1 MVAFLATLR
10 RLERE
15 NNELRARAS
24 HTTSPVA
31 SSLAGP
37 SAAQACFHGSQR
49 TLGEQAGIYRPARN
63 PDGTYVDVLRDAK
76 DFPEARFWNR
86 EDWREEPTQQNTIV
100 PGYTVQGRRGSTRMA
115 QGENVRFKYITHAN
129 GTPVSG
135 HRIKEIGDH
144 MRDFF
149 VQLKDEGIA
158 PSRWHTD
165 ASASI
170 KQACYKWMRSQCF
183 ELQLCENNW
192 KTDAVAV
199 AMYPPWKQK
208 HLRAL
213 KANLP
218 PTSARAED
226 ASSHKGKARA
236 AVTAPATGSAFESE
250 SLLDLATHTIT
261 AEASIDRP
269 PCLVTYGPAGVTVP
283 SPTFK
288 RVDVEGTD
296 FTSTPDAA
304 GHHHK
309 RPRLSIDTDISHPV
323 LAVNESDDDLYGAEP
338 LTIPPAPPVK
348 PATQEVDAV
357 SPLLN
362 LVNVA
367 VSAAAHATSEA
378 RDDLSRSSQG
388 DHDGVKASTTSGE
401 SQFAFPDPL
410 MHFWSTQPMT
420 AEPTTVVPAIQAPLK
435 ENVHVKGQTNLKT
448 GKTWPPLPTAKKPKD
463 ICARFWAAKNPTKD
477 KADYDNFYKGL
488 SATARKVSAQS
499 GDLLQSTPLKGSHQ
513 ALLAQA
519 HMLEEMAKPV
529 DAVESSTA
537 PPPPA

>member
-1 MVAFLATLR
+1 MTYAH
-10 RLERE
+10 EQ
-15 NNELRARAS
+15 
-24 HTTSPVA
+24 
-31 SSLAGP
+31 
-37 SAAQACFHGSQR
+37 AQVSFHGSQR
-49 TLGEQAGIYRPARN
+49 TLGEQAGIYRAARN
-63 PDGTYVDVLRDAK
+63 PDGTYVDVPRDAK

-86 EDWREEPTQQNTIV
+86 EDWREEPTQQNTVV

-115 QGENVRFKYITHAN
+115 QGENVRFKYITHTN

-213 KANLP
+213 KAQP
-218 PTSARAED
+218 APTSTHVGGNHD
-226 ASSHKGKARA
+226 GTHKGKARA
-236 AVTAPATGSAFESE
+236 AVTVPATGFASE

-261 AEASIDRP
+261 ADGSTDRHP
-269 PCLVTYGPAGVTVP
+269 SVVPHSPQAAGVIAP
-283 SPTFK
+283 SSAMLK

-296 FTSTPDAA
+296 ITSTPEAA

-309 RPRLSIDTDISHPV
+309 RPRLSINTDISHPV
-323 LAVNESDDDLYGAEP
+323 LAVNDSDDDLYGAEP
-338 LTIPPAPPVK
+338 VSIPPAPPVNLTTK
-348 PATQEVDAV
+348 DVDAA
-357 SPLLN
+357 SSLLN

-378 RDDLSRSSQG
+378 PDGLSPSPHADL
-388 DHDGVKASTTSGE
+388 VKAYTTSGE
-401 SQFAFPDPL
+401 SECAFPDPL
-410 MHFWSTQPMT
+410 AHFWSTQPTT
-420 AEPTTVVPAIQAPLK
+420 AEATTIVPAIQAPPK
-435 ENVHVKGQTNLKT
+435 ENFHVKGQTNSKS

-488 SATARKVSAQS
+488 SATARK
-499 GDLLQSTPLKGSHQ
+499 
-513 ALLAQA
+513 ALLVQA
-519 HMLEEMAKPV
+519 HMLEEVAKPV
-529 DAVESSTA
+529 DAVENSTA